1 MESKNRKLTAR
12 WTFEDIG
19 DLGKQLHEAPLSE
32 EDRIIERLKYTK
44 KELDAMYAKSLD
56 DELSEVMAKSI
67 AEEIDKALLQ
77 EMMRIVK
84 NGETST

>member
-1 MESKNRKLTAR
+1 MESKTRKLTAR

-19 DLGKQLHEAPLSE
+19 DLGKQLHEAPLCE

-56 DELSEVMAKSI
+56 DVLSEEMAKAV
-67 AEEIDKALLQ
+67 AEEIDKELLSQ
-77 EMMRIVK
+77 MMEIIK
-84 NGETST
+84 NGKRET